1 MHATVGAGYVRPV
14 TSTDPDLVDLA
25 TALAQI
31 LGSADRPAA
40 VDALTRLTGGASR
53 ETYAFVDAD
62 SGRHYILQRER
73 GGVLRNE
80 RGMAAEA
87 GVVERAAE
95 AGVPV
100 PRVVATNESHPSAGI
115 GPSYFVTEAV
125 EGATI
130 ARRILRDAEFAAAR
144 PLLAEQAGR
153 ALGHLHAADPAGLD
167 HLEQTDELARWRVVI
182 DELALVSPVF
192 ELAFRWLERHR
203 PPGGDVALVH
213 GDFRLG
219 NLIIDERGLAA
230 VLDWELAHLG
240 DPMEDLG
247 WLCTRAWRF
256 GGPKPVAGV
265 GEYEDL
271 FAAYEATS
279 GRSVDRE
286 VFGWWE
292 RLGTLKW
299 GIMCGLQ
306 ASAHRTGVVESLEL
320 LAIGS
325 RIAEQEYDLA
335 WSLAGDTVDRSAI
348 GDLGLSVE
356 AAPGSGQPDAA
367 ELTGALARFLSDTV
381 APAVGRGGIG
391 FHVRVAT
398 NVASMLEREARA
410 GDLQRNR
417 HRARLDG
424 LGVAD
429 DTDLAQRIR
438 AGEFD
443 ADLTGLAALLALS
456 TAERL
461 AIVNPKWL
469 A

>member
-1 MHATVGAGYVRPV
+1 MPARCWPNKLGGRSGACTRWTQRASTIWSTPTNSRGGGSRSTNWRSCRRRSSSPFGGSNNTV
-14 TSTDPDLVDLA
+14 
-25 TALAQI
+25 
-31 LGSADRPAA
+31 PAA
-40 VDALTRLTGGASR
+40 G
-53 ETYAFVDAD
+53 
-62 SGRHYILQRER
+62 
-73 GGVLRNE
+73 
-80 RGMAAEA
+80 
-87 GVVERAAE
+87 
-95 AGVPV
+95 
-100 PRVVATNESHPSAGI
+100 
-115 GPSYFVTEAV
+115 
-125 EGATI
+125 
-130 ARRILRDAEFAAAR
+130 
-144 PLLAEQAGR
+144 
-153 ALGHLHAADPAGLD
+153 
-167 HLEQTDELARWRVVI
+167 
-182 DELALVSPVF
+182 
-192 ELAFRWLERHR
+192 
-203 PPGGDVALVH
+203 VALVH

-219 NLIIDERGLAA
+219 NLIVDERGLAA
-230 VLDWELAHLG
+230 VLDWELAHLS

-265 GEYEDL
+265 GDYEDL
-271 FAAYEATS
+271 FGAYESTS
-279 GRSVDRE
+279 GRSIDRAA
-286 VFGWWE
+286 FGWWE

-306 ASAHRTGVVESLEL
+306 AGAHRTGVVESLEL

-325 RIAEQEYDLA
+325 RIAEQEYDLV

-348 GDLGLSVE
+348 DDLGLSL
-356 AAPGSGQPDAA
+356 APAPGSGQPDAA

-410 GDLQRNR
+410 GDLQVSR
-417 HRARLDG
+417 HRARLG
-424 LGVAD
+424 ELGVSD
-429 DTDLAQRIR
+429 DAELALRIR

-443 ADLTGLAALLALS
+443 ADLTGLAALLAVS